1 MPQTNGIGGKLLTS
15 DLILKEMMFQFK
27 NNLVACKRVYRDLEK
42 KVVNGVGNSVS
53 VKKPFRVGSTEGR
66 TIGIQPM
73 VDNTVTITINRQRN
87 VGLKWTIQDLTL
99 SIEEFS
105 QRYLQPAVGQIAT
118 QMELSVFDAA
128 QEAYFMTGT
137 VGTALSHS
145 TFALTRAEMNGVA
158 IPDEGTGLRS
168 ALINDIDAASISTGL
183 MSLFA
188 GGGSMAKDAI
198 QKGYMGPLSGM
209 EFYSSA
215 IVPTHTVGAHGGT
228 PLADGATA
236 QTGSSILTK
245 GWTNSVT
252 GILKKY
258 DIITFAGVYEI
269 NPITR
274 LSTGRLQTF
283 CVMAD
288 VNSGASTGPATITIS
303 PAINDGTLTTT
314 DIEGTTVSLA
324 AYQNVSA
331 AVADNAAITVMGTAS
346 GIYRQNFYMHKN
358 AIALCVPQLELPRSA
373 VVAERITDPESGLS
387 LSLTEG
393 YTIGDHTE
401 TTRLDA
407 VWGVKL
413 MNPELIF
420 RQFTTKLN

>member
-15 DLILKEMMFQFK
+15 DLILKEAMWQFK
-27 NNLVACKRVYRDLEK
+27 NNLVACKRVYRDLES

-53 VKKPFRVGSTEGR
+53 VKKPFRVKSTEGR
-66 TIGIQPM
+66 TLGVQPL

-87 VGLKWTIQDLTL
+87 VGLKFTVQDMTL
-99 SIEEFS
+99 SIEDFS
-105 QRYLQPAVGQIAT
+105 TRYIQPAVGEIAT
-118 QMELSVFDAA
+118 QMELSVFEAA
-128 QEAYFMTGT
+128 RSAYFMTGT
-137 VGTALSHS
+137 VGADLSYG
-145 TFALTRAEMNGVA
+145 TFALTRAQMNGVA

-168 ALINDIDAASISTGL
+168 ALINDIDSANIST
-183 MSLFA
+183 SLATVFA
-188 GGGSMAKDAI
+188 GGGSLAKDAI

-209 EFYSSA
+209 EFYSSP
-215 IVPTHTVGAHGGT
+215 IVPTHTVGAYAGT

-236 QTGSSILTK
+236 QTGASILTK
-245 GWTNSVT
+245 GWTGSIT
-252 GILKKY
+252 GLLKKY
-258 DIITFAGVYEI
+258 DVITFAGVYEI

-283 CVMAD
+283 VVTAD
-288 VNSGASTGPATITIS
+288 VNSTSGAATIPIS
-303 PAINDGTLTTT
+303 PSINDGTLTTT

-331 AVADNAAITVMGTAS
+331 AVANNAAITVMGVAN

-407 VWGVKL
+407 VWGVQL

-420 RQFTTKLN
+420 KQYSAKLN

>member
-15 DLILKEMMFQFK
+15 DLILKEAMWQFK

-53 VKKPFRVGSTEGR
+53 VKKPFRVKSTEGR

-105 QRYLQPAVGQIAT
+105 QRYIQPAVGEIAT

-128 QEAYFMTGT
+128 QSAYFMTGT
-137 VGTALSHS
+137 VGTDLSYG
-145 TFALTRAEMNGVA
+145 TFALTRAQMNGVA

-168 ALINDIDAASISTGL
+168 ALINDIDAANIST
-183 MSLFA
+183 SLATVFA
-188 GGGSMAKDAI
+188 GGGSLAKDAI

-209 EFYSSA
+209 EFYSSP
-215 IVPTHTVGAHGGT
+215 IVPTHTVGAYAGT

-236 QTGSSILTK
+236 QTGASILTK
-245 GWTNSVT
+245 GWTGSIT
-252 GILKKY
+252 GLLKKY

-283 CVMAD
+283 VVTAD
-288 VNSGASTGPATITIS
+288 VNSTSGAATIPIS
-303 PAINDGTLTTT
+303 PSINDGTLTTT

-331 AVADNAAITVMGTAS
+331 AVANNAVVTVIGTAG

-407 VWGVKL
+407 VWGVQL
-413 MNPELIF
+413 INPELIF
-420 RQFTTKLN
+420 KQYTGKLN

>member
-15 DLILKEMMFQFK
+15 DLILKEAMWQFK
-27 NNLVACKRVYRDLEK
+27 NNLVACKRVFRDLES

-53 VKKPFRVGSTEGR
+53 VKKPYRVKSTEGR
-66 TIGIQPM
+66 TLGIQPL

-99 SIEEFS
+99 SIEDFS
-105 QRYLQPAVGQIAT
+105 QRYIQPAVGEIAT
-118 QMELSVFDAA
+118 QVELSVFNEA
-128 QEAYFMTGT
+128 QNAYFMTGT
-137 VGTALSHS
+137 VGTDLSYS
-145 TFALTRAEMNGVA
+145 TFALTRAQMNGVA

-168 ALINDIDAASISTGL
+168 ALINDIDAANISTSL
-183 MSLFA
+183 MTVFA
-188 GGGSMAKDAI
+188 GQGSIAKDSI

-209 EFYSSA
+209 EFYSSP
-215 IVPTHTVGAHGGT
+215 IVPTHTVGNYGGT
-228 PLADGATA
+228 PLSNNVTA
-236 QTGSSILTK
+236 QTGSSIVTD
-245 GWTNSVT
+245 GWTASVT
-252 GILKKY
+252 GLLKQY
-258 DIITFAGVYEI
+258 DVITFAGVYEI

-274 LSTGRLQTF
+274 TSTGRLQTF
-283 CVMAD
+283 VVTAD
-288 VNSGASTGPATITIS
+288 VNSDSGGNATVLVS
-303 PAINDGTLTTT
+303 PSINDGTLTTT
-314 DIEGTTVSLA
+314 DVEGTTVSLA

-331 AVADNAAITVMGTAS
+331 AVVNNAAITVMGTAN
-346 GIYRQNFYMHKN
+346 GVYRQNFYMHKN

-373 VVAERITDPESGLS
+373 VVAERITDAESGLS

-393 YTIGDHTE
+393 YTVGDNTE

-420 RQFTTKLN
+420 KQYTAKLN

>member
-15 DLILKEMMFQFK
+15 DLILKEAMWQFK
-27 NNLVACKRVYRDLEK
+27 NNLVACKRVFRDLES

-53 VKKPFRVGSTEGR
+53 VKKPYRVKSTEGR
-66 TIGIQPM
+66 TLGVQPL

-87 VGLKWTIQDLTL
+87 VGLKWTVQDLTL
-99 SIEEFS
+99 SIEDFS
-105 QRYLQPAVGQIAT
+105 QRYIQPAVGEIAT
-118 QMELSVFDAA
+118 QVELSVFNEA
-128 QEAYFMTGT
+128 QNAYFMTGT
-137 VGTALSHS
+137 VGTDLSYS
-145 TFALTRAEMNGVA
+145 TFALTRAQMNGVA

-168 ALINDIDAASISTGL
+168 ALINDIDAANISTSL
-183 MSLFA
+183 MTVFA
-188 GGGSMAKDAI
+188 GQGSIAKDSI

-209 EFYSSA
+209 EFYSSP
-215 IVPTHTVGAHGGT
+215 IVPTHTVGNYGGI
-228 PLADGATA
+228 PLSNNVTA
-236 QTGSSILTK
+236 QTGSSIITD
-245 GWTNSVT
+245 GWTASIT
-252 GILKKY
+252 GILKQY
-258 DIITFAGVYEI
+258 DVITFAGVYEI

-274 LSTGRLQTF
+274 TSTGRLQTF
-283 CVMAD
+283 VVTAD
-288 VNSGASTGPATITIS
+288 VNSDLGGNATVLVS
-303 PAINDGTLTTT
+303 PSINDGTLTTT
-314 DIEGTTVSLA
+314 DVEGTTVSLA

-331 AVADNAAITVMGTAS
+331 AVANNAAITVMGTAN

-373 VVAERITDPESGLS
+373 VVAERITDAESGLS

-393 YTIGDHTE
+393 YTVGDHTE

-420 RQFTTKLN
+420 KQYTAKLN

>member
-1 MPQTNGIGGKLLTS
+1 MLQTNGIGGKLLTS
-15 DLILKEMMFQFK
+15 DLILKEAMWQFK
-27 NNLVACKRVYRDLEK
+27 NNLVACKRVYRDLES

-53 VKKPFRVGSTEGR
+53 VKKPFRVKSTEGR
-66 TIGIQPM
+66 TLGVQPL

-87 VGLKWTIQDLTL
+87 VGLKFTVQDMTL
-99 SIEEFS
+99 SIEDFS
-105 QRYLQPAVGQIAT
+105 TRYIQPAVGEIAT
-118 QMELSVFDAA
+118 QMELSVFEAA
-128 QEAYFMTGT
+128 RSAYFMTGT
-137 VGTALSHS
+137 VGADLSYG
-145 TFALTRAEMNGVA
+145 TFALTRAQMNGVA

-168 ALINDIDAASISTGL
+168 ALINDIDSANIST
-183 MSLFA
+183 SLATVFA
-188 GGGSMAKDAI
+188 GGGSLAKDAI

-209 EFYSSA
+209 EFYSSP
-215 IVPTHTVGAHGGT
+215 IVPTHTVGAYAGT

-236 QTGSSILTK
+236 QTGASILTK
-245 GWTNSVT
+245 GWTGSIT
-252 GILKKY
+252 GLLKKY
-258 DIITFAGVYEI
+258 DVITFAGVYEI
-269 NPITR
+269 NPVTR

-283 CVMAD
+283 VVTAD
-288 VNSGASTGPATITIS
+288 VNSTSGAATIPIS
-303 PAINDGTLTTT
+303 PSINDGTLTTT

-331 AVADNAAITVMGTAS
+331 AVANNAVITVMGVAN

-407 VWGVKL
+407 VWGVQL
-413 MNPELIF
+413 MNAELIF
-420 RQFTTKLN
+420 KQYTAKLN

>member
-15 DLILKEMMFQFK
+15 DLILKEAMWQFK
-27 NNLVACKRVYRDLEK
+27 NNLVACKRVFRDLEK

-53 VKKPFRVGSTEGR
+53 VKKPFRVKSTEGR
-66 TIGIQPM
+66 TLGVQPM

-87 VGLKWTIQDLTL
+87 IGLKWTIQDLTL

-105 QRYLQPAVGQIAT
+105 QRYIMPAVGEIAN
-118 QMELSVFDAA
+118 QMELSVFEAA
-128 QEAYFMTGT
+128 QGAYFMTGT
-137 VGTALSHS
+137 IGTDLSYS
-145 TFALTRAEMNGVA
+145 TFALTRAQMNGVA

-168 ALINDIDAASISTGL
+168 ALINDVDAANIST
-183 MSLFA
+183 SLATVFA
-188 GGGSMAKDAI
+188 GGGSLAQEAI

-209 EFYSSA
+209 EFYSSP
-215 IVPTHTVGAHGGT
+215 IVPTHTVGAYTGGT

-236 QTGSSILTK
+236 QTGASILTK
-245 GWTNSVT
+245 GWPTSVT
-252 GILKKY
+252 GLLKKY
-258 DIITFAGVYEI
+258 DVITFAGVYEI

-274 LSTGRLQTF
+274 TSTGRLQTF
-283 CVMAD
+283 VVTAD
-288 VNSGASTGPATITIS
+288 VNSTAGGAATIPIS
-303 PAINDGTLTTT
+303 PSINDGTLTTT
-314 DIEGTTVSLA
+314 DIEGTTISLA

-331 AVADNAAITVMGTAS
+331 AVANNAAIVVKGDS
-346 GIYRQNFYMHKN
+346 GATYRQNFYMHKN

-393 YTIGDHTE
+393 YTVGDHTE

-407 VWGVKL
+407 VWGVQL

-420 RQFTTKLN
+420 KQYTAKLS

>member
-15 DLILKEMMFQFK
+15 DLILKEAMWQFK

-53 VKKPFRVGSTEGR
+53 VKKPFRVKSTEGR
-66 TIGIQPM
+66 TLGVQPM

-87 VGLKWTIQDLTL
+87 VGLKWTVQDLTL

-105 QRYLQPAVGQIAT
+105 QRYIQPAVGEIAT
-118 QMELSVFDAA
+118 QIELSVFEEA
-128 QEAYFMTGT
+128 QNAYFMTGT
-137 VGTALSHS
+137 VGTALSYS
-145 TFALTRAEMNGVA
+145 TFALTRAQMNGVA

-168 ALINDIDAASISTGL
+168 ALINDIDAANISTSL
-183 MSLFA
+183 MTVFA
-188 GGGSMAKDAI
+188 GQGSIAKDSI

-209 EFYSSA
+209 EFYSSP
-215 IVPTHTVGAHGGT
+215 IVPTHTVGAYAGT

-236 QTGSSILTK
+236 QTGASILTK
-245 GWTNSVT
+245 GWTGSIT
-252 GILKKY
+252 GLLKKY

-274 LSTGRLQTF
+274 VSTGRLQTF
-283 CVMAD
+283 VVTAD
-288 VNSGASTGPATITIS
+288 VNSVSGAATIPIS
-303 PAINDGTLTTT
+303 PSINDGTLTTT
-314 DIEGTTVSLA
+314 DIEGTTISLA

-331 AVADNAAITVMGTAS
+331 AVADNAAITVKGTAS

-393 YTIGDHTE
+393 YTVGDHTE

-420 RQFTTKLN
+420 KQYTEKLN

>member
-15 DLILKEMMFQFK
+15 DLILKEAMWQFK

-53 VKKPFRVGSTEGR
+53 VKKPFRVKSTEGR

-99 SIEEFS
+99 SIEDFS
-105 QRYLQPAVGQIAT
+105 QRYIQPAVGEIAT
-118 QMELSVFDAA
+118 QMELSVFEAA
-128 QEAYFMTGT
+128 RSAYFMTGT
-137 VGTALSHS
+137 VGSALSHS

-168 ALINDIDAASISTGL
+168 ALINDIDGAAISTGL

-188 GGGSMAKDAI
+188 GGGSIAKDAI

-215 IVPTHTVGAHGGT
+215 IVPTHTVGAYAGT

-236 QTGSSILTK
+236 QTGASILTK
-245 GWTNSVT
+245 GWTGSIT
-252 GILKKY
+252 GLLKKY
-258 DIITFAGVYEI
+258 DVITFAGVYEI

-283 CVMAD
+283 VVTAD
-288 VNSGASTGPATITIS
+288 VNSTSGAATIPIS
-303 PAINDGTLTTT
+303 PSINDGTLTTT

-331 AVADNAAITVMGTAS
+331 AVADNAAITVMGTAG

-407 VWGVKL
+407 VWGVQL

-420 RQFTTKLN
+420 KQYTTKLN

>member
-15 DLILKEMMFQFK
+15 DLILKEAMWQFK
-27 NNLVACKRVYRDLEK
+27 NNLVACKRVFRDLES

-53 VKKPFRVGSTEGR
+53 VKKPYRVKSTEGR
-66 TIGIQPM
+66 TLGVQPL

-87 VGLKWTIQDLTL
+87 IGLKWTIQDLTL
-99 SIEEFS
+99 SIEDFS
-105 QRYLQPAVGQIAT
+105 QRYIQPAVGEIAT
-118 QMELSVFDAA
+118 QIELSVFEEARN
-128 QEAYFMTGT
+128 AYFMTGT
-137 VGTALSHS
+137 VGSDLSYS
-145 TFALTRAEMNGVA
+145 TFALTRAQMNGVA

-168 ALINDIDAASISTGL
+168 ALINDIDAANISTSL
-183 MSLFA
+183 MTVFA
-188 GGGSMAKDAI
+188 GQGSIAKDSI

-209 EFYSSA
+209 EFYSSP
-215 IVPTHTVGAHGGT
+215 IVPTHTVGNYGGT
-228 PLADGATA
+228 PLSNNVTA
-236 QTGSSILTK
+236 QTGASIITD
-245 GWTNSVT
+245 GWTASVT
-252 GILKKY
+252 GLLKKY

-274 LSTGRLQTF
+274 TSTGRLQTF
-283 CVMAD
+283 VVTAD
-288 VNSGASTGPATITIS
+288 VNSDSGGNATIGIS
-303 PAINDGTLTTT
+303 PSINDGTLTTT
-314 DIEGTTVSLA
+314 DVEGTTVSLA

-331 AVADNAAITVMGTAS
+331 AVANNAAITVMGTAN
-346 GIYRQNFYMHKN
+346 GVYRQNFYMHKN

-373 VVAERITDPESGLS
+373 VVAERITDAESGLS

-393 YTIGDHTE
+393 YTVGDNTE

-420 RQFTTKLN
+420 KQYTAKLN

>member
-15 DLILKEMMFQFK
+15 DLILKEAMWQFK
-27 NNLVACKRVYRDLEK
+27 NNLVACKRVFRDLES

-53 VKKPFRVGSTEGR
+53 VKKPYRVKSTEGR
-66 TIGIQPM
+66 TLGVQPL

-99 SIEEFS
+99 SIEDFS
-105 QRYLQPAVGQIAT
+105 QRYIQPAVGEIAT
-118 QMELSVFDAA
+118 QVELSVFNEA
-128 QEAYFMTGT
+128 QNAYFMTGT
-137 VGTALSHS
+137 VGTDLSYS
-145 TFALTRAEMNGVA
+145 TFALTRAQMNGVA

-168 ALINDIDAASISTGL
+168 ALINDIDAANISTSL
-183 MSLFA
+183 MTVFA
-188 GGGSMAKDAI
+188 GQGSIAKDSI

-209 EFYSSA
+209 EFYSSP
-215 IVPTHTVGAHGGT
+215 IVPTHTVGNYGGT
-228 PLADGATA
+228 PLSNNVTA
-236 QTGSSILTK
+236 QTGASIITD
-245 GWTNSVT
+245 GWTASVT
-252 GILKKY
+252 GLLKKY

-274 LSTGRLQTF
+274 TSTGRLQTF
-283 CVMAD
+283 VVTAD
-288 VNSGASTGPATITIS
+288 VNSDSGGNATIGIS
-303 PAINDGTLTTT
+303 PSINDGTLTTT
-314 DIEGTTVSLA
+314 DVEGTTVSLA

-331 AVADNAAITVMGTAS
+331 AVANNAAITVMGTAN
-346 GIYRQNFYMHKN
+346 GVYRQNFYMHKN

-373 VVAERITDPESGLS
+373 VVAERITDAESGLS

-393 YTIGDHTE
+393 YTVGDNTE

-420 RQFTTKLN
+420 KQYTAKLN

>member
-15 DLILKEMMFQFK
+15 DLILKEAMWQFK
-27 NNLVACKRVYRDLEK
+27 NNLVVCKRVYRDLEN

-53 VKKPFRVGSTEGR
+53 VKKPFRVKSTEGR
-66 TIGIQPM
+66 TLGVQPM

-87 VGLKWTIQDLTL
+87 VGLKWTVQDLTL

-105 QRYLQPAVGQIAT
+105 QRYIQPAVGEIAT
-118 QMELSVFDAA
+118 QIELSVFEEA
-128 QEAYFMTGT
+128 QNAYFMTGT
-137 VGTALSHS
+137 VGTALSYS
-145 TFALTRAEMNGVA
+145 TFALTRAQMNGVA
-158 IPDEGTGLRS
+158 IPGEGTGLRS
-168 ALINDIDAASISTGL
+168 ALINDIDAANISTSL
-183 MSLFA
+183 MTVFA
-188 GGGSMAKDAI
+188 GQGSIAKDSI

-209 EFYSSA
+209 EFYSSP
-215 IVPTHTVGAHGGT
+215 IVPTHTVGAYVGT

-245 GWTNSVT
+245 GWTGSVT
-252 GILKKY
+252 GLLKKY

-274 LSTGRLQTF
+274 VSTGRLQTF
-283 CVMAD
+283 VVTAD
-288 VNSGASTGPATITIS
+288 VNSVSGAATIPIS

-314 DIEGTTVSLA
+314 DIEGTTISLA

-331 AVADNAAITVMGTAS
+331 AVADNAAITVKGTAG

-393 YTIGDHTE
+393 YTVGDHTE

-420 RQFTTKLN
+420 KQYTEKLN

>member
-15 DLILKEMMFQFK
+15 DLILKEAMWQFK
-27 NNLVACKRVYRDLEK
+27 NNLVACKRVYRDLES

-53 VKKPFRVGSTEGR
+53 VKKPFRVKSTEGR
-66 TIGIQPM
+66 TLGVQPL

-87 VGLKWTIQDLTL
+87 VGLKFTVQDMTL
-99 SIEEFS
+99 SIEDFS
-105 QRYLQPAVGQIAT
+105 TRYIQPAVGEIAT
-118 QMELSVFDAA
+118 QMELSVFEAA
-128 QEAYFMTGT
+128 RSAYFMTGT
-137 VGTALSHS
+137 VGADLSYG
-145 TFALTRAEMNGVA
+145 TFALTRAQMNGVA

-168 ALINDIDAASISTGL
+168 ALINDIDSANIST
-183 MSLFA
+183 SLATVFA
-188 GGGSMAKDAI
+188 GGGSLAKDAI

-209 EFYSSA
+209 EFYSSP
-215 IVPTHTVGAHGGT
+215 IVPTHTVGAYAGT

-236 QTGSSILTK
+236 QTGASILTK
-245 GWTNSVT
+245 GWTGSIT
-252 GILKKY
+252 GLLKKY
-258 DIITFAGVYEI
+258 DVITFAGVYEI

-283 CVMAD
+283 VVTAD
-288 VNSGASTGPATITIS
+288 VNSTSGAATIPIS
-303 PAINDGTLTTT
+303 PSINDGTLTTT

-331 AVADNAAITVMGTAS
+331 PIANNAAITVMGVAN

-407 VWGVKL
+407 VWGVQL

-420 RQFTTKLN
+420 KQYSAKLN